1 MYINAIWIKALSFFV
16 ISVLLLLCDIY
27 AIKKL
32 NWKPHEFLFALII
45 CIVMLVFGCVNSG
58 YALNPQ
64 FETINANYSYE
75 HKGSIIFGREYFFVD
90 ENEETY
96 GLIMDP
102 ITSTKFLKNKNI
114 ELNKKNKYTIMYE
127 KKSKVIVSICKY
139 YNK

>member
-58 YALNPQ
+58 YALNPK

-96 GLIMDP
+96 GLIMNP
-102 ITSTKFLKNKNI
+102 ITSTKLLKNKNI
-114 ELNKKNKYTIMYE
+114 ELNKKINIQLCTKRSQ
-127 KKSKVIVSICKY
+127 KLL
-139 YNK
+139 